1 MYLVSAYF
9 DDKANRQMEY
19 YIEQIVKKSG
29 NTYMKD
35 RKVPPHMTISGFE
48 CSEPNRAIQSLEKRV
63 PLIKQGKIQ
72 WVSVGMFLPY
82 VLYLSPVLNEYLH
95 NLSVQ
100 VYQSISTLDEVS
112 VSRYYRPFQWMP
124 HTTVGKK
131 LSKEEMSA
139 GLQVMQKHFAPFSG
153 KIVKIGVAKTNPY
166 QDLAMIY
173 LDCF

>member
-9 DDKANRQMEY
+9 DEEANKQIRY
-19 YIEQIVKKSG
+19 YMEQIAQKSG

-35 RKVPPHMTISGFE
+35 AKVPPHMTIAAFE
-48 CSEPNRAIQSLEKRV
+48 SKNQEKV
-63 PLIKQGKIQ
+63 KQNIGQIFPAFKQGSVQ

-100 VYQSISTLDEVS
+100 IYQSLSTIEEIA

-131 LSKEEMSA
+131 MSIDEMRA
-139 GLQVMQKHFAPFSG
+139 GLQVMQKHFVPFYG
-153 KIVKIGVAKTNPY
+153 KVVKIGVAKTNPY
-166 QDLAMIY
+166 QDLVMF
-173 LDCF
+173 DCQ

>member
-9 DDKANRQMEY
+9 DDEANRQIEY
-19 YIEQIVKKSG
+19 YMEQIAKKSG

-35 RKVPPHMTISGFE
+35 MRVPPHMTISGFE
-48 CSEPNRAIQSLEKRV
+48 CSEADMAIQSLERTV
-63 PLIKQGKIQ
+63 SVIKQGKIQ

-95 NLSVQ
+95 NLSLQ
-100 VYQSISTLDEVS
+100 IYQSISTLDKVS
-112 VSRYYRPFQWMP
+112 VSKYYRPFQWMP

-139 GLQVMQKHFAPFSG
+139 GLQVMQKYFVPFFG

-166 QDLAMIY
+166 QDLAMFH